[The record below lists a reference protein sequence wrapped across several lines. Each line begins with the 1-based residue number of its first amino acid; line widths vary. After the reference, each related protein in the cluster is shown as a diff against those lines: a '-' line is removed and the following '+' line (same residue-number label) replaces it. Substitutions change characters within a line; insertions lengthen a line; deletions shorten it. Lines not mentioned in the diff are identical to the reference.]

1 MRPPLAWLLLCLAA
15 PGVAHGWGP
24 EGHRAAAEISSERL
38 CVAAR
43 EEIGRILDGTTLAE
57 AALWPDRIRGETR
70 WRHTRDWH
78 YINIEDDVAF
88 DELREGEPGHGQLL
102 RAIRSNLAL
111 LGEPRLPRARQQEA
125 LSFVVHLVADL
136 HQPLHV
142 GRAEDRGGNRID
154 VSFGERKLNLHRL
167 WDGVLLRSSG
177 LGWRDY
183 RRSLAPLVALGAD
196 DWTGGE
202 LEDWAEESRRLRPWV
217 YDFDARRR
225 VPQISKRYAETGRQ
239 LSALRIAQ
247 AGVRTAWL
255 LNGLWCGNGALP
267 HLNGEGPH
275 FRGQ

>member
-1 MRPPLAWLLLCLAA
+1 MRRPFAWLLLCLAA
-15 PGVAHGWGP
+15 PGMAQAWGP
-24 EGHRAAAEISSERL
+24 EGHRAAAKITSEGL
-38 CVAAR
+38 CAAAR
-43 EEIGRILDGTTLAE
+43 EEIVRILDGTTLAE
-57 AALWPDRIRGETR
+57 AALWPDRIRDEAR

-78 YINIEDDVAF
+78 YINIDDEASF
-88 DELREGEPGHGQLL
+88 DDLREGEPGHGQLL

-111 LGEPRLPRARQQEA
+111 LGEAELPLERRREA
-125 LSFVVHLVADL
+125 LSFVVHLVVDL

-142 GRAEDRGGNRID
+142 GRAEDRGGNTID
-154 VSFGERKLNLHRL
+154 VHFGKRTVNLHQL

-196 DWTGGE
+196 DWAGGG

-225 VPQISKRYAETGRQ
+225 VAQISKRYAETGRQ
-239 LSALRIAQ
+239 LSALRLAQ

-255 LNGLWCGNGALP
+255 LNRLWCGNGALP
-267 HLNGEGPH
+267 YLNGEGPH
-275 FRGQ
+275 FRRQ